1 MENEI
6 RDLSNNLGQTEQ
18 THYNHKL
25 YSDKETAFESEAQQ
39 RHDQE
44 VELYTALKTKKQKEL
59 DDLKAALAKLEKDF
73 LAMKDYQNALA
84 ETEELRQ
91 KIEDMKVKT
100 QYLEIH
106 INILSETVEAL
117 KLKADDLAEEKK
129 LAEMKHQELET
140 QLQAQEEIAKKRL
153 QAKLNREKSAEVKEL
168 IAVQEIAQGET
179 EEIGNKLLTQKET
192 YDNFL
197 SDKITL
203 EEQFRRREEDFKI
216 DTAAVEE

>member
-44 VELYTALKTKKQKEL
+44 VELYTALKIKKQKEL

-168 IAVQEIAQGET
+168 IAAQEIAQGET

>member
-59 DDLKAALAKLEKDF
+59 DDLKVALAKLEKDF

-168 IAVQEIAQGET
+168 IAAQEIAQGET

>member
-168 IAVQEIAQGET
+168 IAAQEIAQGET